1 MRRLYALFIV
11 LVALVISPVFATTST
26 QYKRI
31 LMQESH
37 ANWGLNAPIAVFAA
51 QVHQES
57 NWNVKAISPV
67 GAQGLTQFMPSTAKW
82 IAERYPS
89 LAINQPF
96 NPNWALRALVVYN
109 KYHYNKIVAKTEC
122 DRIAFTLSAYNG
134 GLGWVLRDK
143 KKAKV
148 QGLDPLLYWNNVEQV
163 NAGRSRS
170 NFAENRGYPKRIIY
184 YWQPRYI
191 TWGNTVC
198 LHD

>member
-11 LVALVISPVFATTST
+11 LVALVISPVFATTSAT
-26 QYKRI
+26 YKRI
-31 LMQESH
+31 LTQESH
-37 ANWGLNAPIAVFAA
+37 ANWGLNAPIAAFAA

-109 KYHYNKIVAKTEC
+109 KYHYDKIVAKTEC

-143 KKAKV
+143 KKAQA

-163 NAGRSRS
+163 NAGRSRA

>member
-1 MRRLYALFIV
+1 MRRLYALFII
-11 LVALVISPVFATTST
+11 LVALVISPVFATST
-26 QYKRI
+26 QYKRV
-31 LMQESH
+31 LTQESH

-82 IAERYPS
+82 IAQRYPS

-109 KYHYNKIVAKTEC
+109 KYHYDKIAAKTEC

-134 GLGWVLRDK
+134 GLGWVQRDK
-143 KKAKV
+143 KKAQA

-163 NAGRSRS
+163 NAGRSRA